1 MTYTKNKRFIWKKK
15 KPFLN
20 QFANIWQR
28 EKNACCIKKNQKV
41 WKVIQWVYI
50 ERVRYTS
57 DPMATKARNFE
68 STSIFSSSTICREEK
83 TPICQ
88 DR

>member
-1 MTYTKNKRFIWKKK
+1 LEKKK
-15 KPFLN
+15 NPLSINLLIFDKGKKMPAALKKTRKF
-20 QFANIWQR
+20 
-28 EKNACCIKKNQKV
+28 EK
-41 WKVIQWVYI
+41 VYI
-50 ERVRYTS
+50 ERMRYTS

-83 TPICQ
+83 TPLCQ